1 MKTSIAT
8 MRHGRLQAMPS
19 FIVLVSSP
27 LGEKSNMEK
36 LKKKRRIVKKLTVH
50 VSQKYMSLQYY

>member
-1 MKTSIAT
+1 